1 MVPSCKMGMIKA
13 PTDRAEVEIR
23 GVNVFKVLK
32 IEAGVH
38 DMLSKYQPLIF
49 QIYPSWDLLMNIYI
63 EPPQLA
69 PGWSEGGYQ
78 I

>member
-49 QIYPSWDLLMNIYI
+49 
-63 EPPQLA
+63 
-69 PGWSEGGYQ
+69 
-78 I
+78 